1 MTSGATGQPRAGYIY
16 QKNNIVVLQQTIAW
30 ENTMLSGYIPGEGPG
45 DEGLAAVTA
54 FANPTDVEKRS
65 ARTSPRS
72 GPTRGPV

>member
-1 MTSGATGQPRAGYIY
+1 
-16 QKNNIVVLQQTIAW
+16 
-30 ENTMLSGYIPGEGPG
+30 MLSGYIPGEGPG